1 MGDSDFVDRFAG
13 ARRPGTYLRII
24 EPGLIAAG
32 DEIVVAAASAP
43 AIEVGELVGDFDLD
57 LLQRIVADA
66 RVPEGW
72 RTQADRA
79 LRRGRRYRMSRSPV
93 GST

>member
-1 MGDSDFVDRFAG
+1 M
-13 ARRPGTYLRII
+13 RII
-24 EPGLIAAG
+24 EPGLITAG
-32 DEIVVAAASAP
+32 DEIVVAPASTP
-43 AIEVGELVGDFDLD
+43 AIEVGELVGDIDLD

-79 LRRGRRYRMSRSPV
+79 LRRAGAT
-93 GST
+93 G